1 MTLLHKPDTAT
12 QATVHV
18 PRSTVVI
25 GLGNPILGDDGVGW
39 VVAQEVEKILKEPP
53 SPALPP
59 FSAEL
64 RGKWGENVGGIKIEC
79 LALAGISLMEQMV
92 GYGRVI
98 LVDSLNTGKYAQ
110 GEVVTFSLD
119 SLEDLL
125 HGHSASAHDLSLKG
139 ALKLGRS
146 MGADLPRDEDIQIVA
161 IEAAHVY
168 DFTEELTPEIAA
180 AVPVAV
186 EKVLD
191 LLELQEGEKI

>member
-1 MTLLHKPDTAT
+1 MKTLI
-12 QATVHV
+12 
-18 PRSTVVI
+18 I

-39 VVAQEVEKILKEPP
+39 KVAQEVERRLPP
-53 SPALPP
+53 SLALPP

-64 RGKWGENVGGIKIEC
+64 RGKWGGTEGGSIAVEC
-79 LALAGISLMEQMV
+79 FSLAGISLMEHML
-92 GYGRVI
+92 GYQRVI
-98 LVDSLNTGKYAQ
+98 LIDSLNTGQYAQ

-146 MGADLPRDEDIQIVA
+146 MGADLPRDEDIQVVA

-180 AVPVAV
+180 AVPKAV
-186 EKVLD
+186 GIVMNLV
-191 LLELQEGEKI
+191 GTR